1 VLEQGVLTSNAA
13 HACATSIDCG
23 LVWVLQ
29 KAAMQEGGGAN
40 RCISARDSKVAG
52 SNITPF
58 KDVGGQDS
66 LLSSHRGGE
75 EPPKE
80 CIGRTR
86 SKTVTL
92 LLGAKVMGATSR
104 DIGNQ
109 NGRAHANLVMGAT
122 ARAAGRDKGKE
133 NVNAQGNHLD
143 SNAPAGGVVYVPGIQ
158 EDSELRSV
166 RATCWLH
173 PSSSPS

>member
-1 VLEQGVLTSNAA
+1 MRVRPQLTVVS
-13 HACATSIDCG
+13 CG
-23 LVWVLQ
+23 CFKRLQ
-29 KAAMQEGGGAN
+29 CRKGGE
-40 RCISARDSKVAG
+40 RTDVFRRESKVAG

-133 NVNAQGNHLD
+133 NVTHKAITWTQTRLLAVT
-143 SNAPAGGVVYVPGIQ
+143 STFRESRKIASCARCVLPAGFTP
-158 EDSELRSV
+158 LRL
-166 RATCWLH
+166 R
-173 PSSSPS
+173 PNQ